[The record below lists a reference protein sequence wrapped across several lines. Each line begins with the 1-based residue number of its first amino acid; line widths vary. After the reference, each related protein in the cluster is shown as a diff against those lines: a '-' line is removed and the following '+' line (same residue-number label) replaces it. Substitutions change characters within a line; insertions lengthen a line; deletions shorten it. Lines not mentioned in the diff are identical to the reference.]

1 MRGVVWDDVY
11 CRGVVCEWVHYGY
24 IIWRQ
29 TIAGYGYNEGKDESS
44 RTNEL
49 NFNKGRGKA
58 NVAMLSDATHGVLH
72 NLEKPPDRRHH
83 GMRSSSWEPKKG
95 RDAMAEKTTMP

>member
-1 MRGVVWDDVY
+1 M
-11 CRGVVCEWVHYGY
+11 E
-24 IIWRQ
+24 

-44 RTNEL
+44 RTNKL

-58 NVAMLSDATHGVLH
+58 NVVRLSDATRGVLH
-72 NLEKPPDRRHH
+72 KVEKPPDRHH
-83 GMRSSSWEPKKG
+83 GMRTSIWEPKKG